1 MKVSKEWLETFIS
14 VDADTATLAETITRG
29 GIEVDDIIDYT
40 EGIKNLV
47 VGYVESVKQHP
58 EADKL
63 NLCQVNTGEET
74 VQIVCGAPN
83 VKADSYVIVS
93 KVGGRLPGGIKIK
106 KAKLRGEESYGMICS
121 LQEIGISEEYVP
133 EEYKE
138 GIFIFNEK
146 QTPGTNALEALY
158 LDDQVLEFDLTP
170 NRKDALSMIGT
181 AYEVRALF
189 GGEVVEPELN
199 MTETEDISGISVK
212 NEDSEAVPFYALRK
226 VNNVKI
232 APSPVWMQHRLLKA
246 GIRPINNVV
255 DISNYVLLE
264 FGQPLHIFDYDAIG
278 SKEIVTRR
286 AKENE
291 KMTTLDGKERT
302 LLESDIVVTNGKEPV
317 ALAGVMGGDFSEVTN
332 STRNVVIESA
342 VFEPVSVRKT
352 SGRLNLRSEAS
363 SRFEKGVSHEF
374 VIKALDRTA
383 YLLETLAGG
392 TVEKGIVSDGELDL
406 TPTEIDTSV
415 SFINNRLG
423 LDLNADKITEILDKL
438 GIDVKVDG
446 DNIHAIIP
454 SRRDDLKIPEDITEE
469 VARIYGYD
477 NLPSTLPVYSEITPG
492 RLTDNQL
499 KTRIIKNQLSSLGL
513 SGAINYALTESSRA
527 TEFTNATVGL
537 QLTMPMSEIH
547 STLRT
552 SLIPHLVDNVTYNMN
567 RQRKSV
573 SLYEVG
579 KVFETNG
586 QDKLPTEITKLA
598 AVISGPQYNVE
609 WLGESLLPDFYT
621 LKGILDSVFIRLSL
635 KPHVTYEATNEY
647 KELHPGRTAHVLLKG
662 KVIGLIGELHPKY
675 ADNHDLNQTTVF
687 EVNLDELY
695 RETEGT
701 IRYEQLPK
709 YPQITRDIALEV
721 NSEVTVQ
728 DITDL
733 IYKQNVNHLI
743 NVEPFDVYEGEHI
756 EAGKKSVALHLTYL
770 NKEETLTDE
779 VVETLHTPVVEAL
792 LAEGFNIRE

>member
-1 MKVSKEWLETFIS
+1 MRVSKEWLETFIS
-14 VDADTATLAETITRG
+14 VDADTETLAETITRG

-40 EGIKNLV
+40 KDIKNLV
-47 VGYVESVKQHP
+47 IGYVAHVKQHP
-58 EADKL
+58 EANKL
-63 NLCQVNTGEET
+63 KLCQVNTGDET

-121 LQEIGISEEYVP
+121 LEEIGISEDFIP
-133 EEYKE
+133 EEFKD
-138 GIFIFNEK
+138 GIFIFNEE

-189 GGEVVEPELN
+189 GGEVIEPKRD
-199 MTETEDISGISVK
+199 MTETDDISGISVK

-232 APSPVWMQHRLLKA
+232 MPSPVWMQHRLLKA

-264 FGQPLHIFDYDAIG
+264 FGQPLHIFDYDNLG

-286 AKENE
+286 AKKDE

-302 LLESDIVVTNGKEPV
+302 LLESDIVITNGKEPV
-317 ALAGVMGGDFSEVTN
+317 ALAGVMGGDFSEVTDN
-332 STRNVVIESA
+332 TTNVVIESA
-342 VFEPVSVRKT
+342 LFEPVSIRKT

-374 VIKALDRTA
+374 VLKALDRTA

-392 TVEKGIVSDGELDL
+392 TVEKGIVSDGALDL

-423 LDLNADKITEILDKL
+423 LDLNADEITETLDKL
-438 GIDVKVDG
+438 GIDVKLDG

-492 RLTDNQL
+492 RLTDNQV
-499 KTRIIKNQLSSLGL
+499 KTRVIKKQLSSLGL
-513 SGAINYALTESSRA
+513 SGAINYALTEESRVK
-527 TEFTNATVGL
+527 EFTNASEGL
-537 QLTMPMSEIH
+537 KLKMPMSEIH

-573 SLYEVG
+573 SLYEMG
-579 KVFETNG
+579 KVFETHG

-598 AVISGPQYNVE
+598 AVISGPQYHVE
-609 WLGESLLPDFYT
+609 WLGASLSPDFYT
-621 LKGILDSVFIRLSL
+621 LKGILESVFTRLSL
-635 KPHVTYEATNEY
+635 KPHVTYERTTEY
-647 KELHPGRTAHVLLKG
+647 AELHPGRTAHVLLKG

-675 ADNHDLNQTTVF
+675 AKDHDLNQTTVF
-687 EVNLDELY
+687 EVNLDEMY
-695 RETEGT
+695 KETEGT

-728 DITDL
+728 DIIDL
-733 IYKQNVNHLI
+733 IYKQNVKHLI

-779 VVETLHTPVVEAL
+779 IVETLHAPIVDAL
-792 LAEGFNIRE
+792 LAEGFKIRA